1 MGTSEEKISVSVRV
15 RPLNDAEKEL
25 GHAWR
30 HVDDAIVLDSVRFLF
45 FPLVSDILRNSLD
58 VYSVCACVCRF
69 RYKTYS
75 YYCNHNSQDI
85 AASKES
91 VYRVDNVFD
100 ESCSNLDVYK
110 KTTSKIVKSVLDGF
124 NGTVFAYGQTS
135 SGKTHTMHGDMDTEP
150 GIVPLAVKN
159 VFDLIEKCPEREFR
173 VRVSYLEIYNENLL
187 DLLASTS
194 SEVDEVGHNNK
205 TLKIQEDPERGIIVN
220 GLKEER
226 VQNVAQVQ
234 KVLEIGQNNRH
245 VGATNMNARSSRS
258 HVIFR
263 LCIESKIRKDSEL
276 GVNTGSSDKLSN
288 SKKADSVE
296 DGAKN
301 GSKKGNEDVANENVL
316 VSVLNL
322 VDLAGSERVAKTG
335 AEGQRAKE
343 GASINKSLLTLG
355 VVINKLAEDGS
366 KNGGADGGHVPYRDS
381 KLTRI
386 LQPALGGN
394 SKTAIVCAMT
404 PCVSHV
410 EETSSTLRFATR
422 AKNVTNQAKRNE
434 VATATAALIKKQAA
448 EIARLE
454 KKLLSSTSLKTSVTK
469 KLEDEVEVLKKALSV
484 KDMKIQELE
493 AKLSS
498 FPTMAD
504 EVVDENQSASECR
517 TMTQND
523 NNEGNKKQ
531 QQEMTPHTTEAV
543 LALEAKLK
551 DIQKEKD
558 LAGEKMKTMKTEH
571 KAETKKIFQRADQAE
586 KELEKLKTTVKK
598 LKLENEAQNSDVVS
612 AKEAIEAA
620 LVSRNMELASAVER
634 ATLAEKKLEEFN
646 RKMKLKARS
655 EDDDN
660 FELNR
665 KLENITDEKEELE
678 LTLQKKEKKFAEEK
692 KKLASR
698 VEMAEKQAQEAME
711 KYNSEGD
718 GKIMKEMVN
727 KIKAFG
733 KENVVKMN
741 EIAKLKMEL
750 AQNVSKL
757 IDYECRLE
765 ETTNNT
771 TTSIPD
777 TKNNKNNKNTTEE
790 MFMNEEIMQARIIE
804 LEEENA
810 DLQKRLMASPNENTT
825 TILKKEEEELLKN
838 DLRFAL
844 EEANVQIEKMNV
856 EVEKANTEA
865 SKANAERVDMQQML
879 EEAVVAVEEQARLRE
894 ALEKTLEEIENKTMR
909 IVSAETSS
917 PSKKEEENEDETKKF
932 EEVKKLCTIY
942 EIKYGKA
949 KERMKED
956 LVRIK
961 ALTKEI
967 SNEKKKR
974 EGLKYQV
981 MKLTKQMDKMQTV
994 YGRLKSTKYSGNE
1007 EAFEKAREACE
1018 REVEN
1023 DLLSKKKKEQVTP
1036 FAEIS
1041 NKE

>member
-1 MGTSEEKISVSVRV
+1 MGTGGGGSTTSEEKISVSVRV
-15 RPLNDAEKEL
+15 RPLNEAEKDL
-25 GHAWR
+25 GCAWR
-30 HVDDAIVLDSVRFLF
+30 HAEDAIVLD
-45 FPLVSDILRNSLD
+45 NSRKETT
-58 VYSVCACVCRF
+58 S
-69 RYKTYS
+69 T
-75 YYCNHNSQDI
+75 
-85 AASKES
+85 SKES
-91 VYRVDNVFD
+91 VVYRVDNVFD
-100 ESCSNLDVYK
+100 ESCSNLDVYN

-135 SGKTHTMHGDMDTEP
+135 SGKTHTMHGEIGTEP
-150 GIVPLAVKN
+150 GIVPLAVQD
-159 VFDLIEKCPEREFR
+159 VFDSIEKCPEREFR

-187 DLLASTS
+187 DLLARS
-194 SEVDEVGHNNK
+194 SAEMDEHGQVSK
-205 TLKIQEDPERGIIVN
+205 TLRIQEDPERGIVVN

-245 VGATNMNARSSRS
+245 VGATNMNAREVPGRTLFSGC
-258 HVIFR
+258 
-263 LCIESKIRKDSEL
+263 LRKDSEL
-276 GVNTGSSDKLSN
+276 DSSDKSGHA
-288 SKKADSVE
+288 KKP
-296 DGAKN
+296 DGFVGAGTKS
-301 GSKKGNEDVANENVL
+301 GSEKGGGDEDVANENVL

-366 KNGGADGGHVPYRDS
+366 KNGGAGGGHVPYRDS

-434 VATATAALIKKQAA
+434 VATATTALIKKQAA

-454 KKLLSSTSLKTSVTK
+454 KKLLSSTTLKTSATK
-469 KLEDEVEVLKKALSV
+469 KLEDEVEALKQALSV
-484 KDMKIQELE
+484 KDLKIQELE

-498 FPTMAD
+498 SSSFPTTAE

-517 TMTQND
+517 TVTTQND
-523 NNEGNKKQ
+523 NTEEGSKKQ
-531 QQEMTPHTTEAV
+531 EQEMTPHTTEAV

-551 DIQKEKD
+551 EIQKEKD
-558 LAGEKMKTMKTEH
+558 LVGEKMKTMKTEY
-571 KAETKKIFQRADQAE
+571 KSETKKMFKRAEQAE
-586 KELEKLKTTVKK
+586 KELEKLRTNVKK

-620 LVSRNMELASAVER
+620 LVSRNLELASAVER
-634 ATLAEKKLEEFN
+634 ATLAERKLEEFN
-646 RKMKLKARS
+646 RKLKLKVRS
-655 EDDDN
+655 EDEDN

-692 KKLASR
+692 KKFALQ
-698 VEMAEKQAQEAME
+698 VELAEKKVQESLKM
-711 KYNSEGD
+711 YNTEGD
-718 GKIMKEMVN
+718 GKIIKEMVE
-727 KIKAFG
+727 KIRGFEKD
-733 KENVVKMN
+733 NVAKMN

-757 IDYECRLE
+757 IDYEYRLDE
-765 ETTNNT
+765 KTNNT

-777 TKNNKNNKNTTEE
+777 IKNKSNKNTTEE
-790 MFMNEEIMQARIIE
+790 VFMNEEIMKSRITE

-810 DLQKRLMASPNENTT
+810 DLQKRLMASPSENTT

-844 EEANVQIEKMNV
+844 EEANVQIERMNV
-856 EVEKANTEA
+856 EVEKANAEA
-865 SKANAERVDMQQML
+865 SKANAERVDMEQML
-879 EEAVVAVEEQARLRE
+879 EDAVVAVEEQARLRE

-909 IVSAETSS
+909 IVSAEPSSS
-917 PSKKEEENEDETKKF
+917 PSKKAEANEEEEKKKI
-932 EEVKKLCTIY
+932 EEIKKLCTIY

-974 EGLKYQV
+974 EGLKYEV
-981 MKLTKQMDKMQTV
+981 VKLTKQMDKMQTV

-1018 REVEN
+1018 KEVEN
-1023 DLLSKKKKEQVTP
+1023 DLVSKKNLKKDRRQEVTP
-1036 FAEIS
+1036 LAENNI
-1041 NKE
+1041 

>member
-1 MGTSEEKISVSVRV
+1 MGTGGGGGSTTSEEKISVSVRV
-15 RPLNDAEKEL
+15 RPLNEAEKDL
-25 GHAWR
+25 GCAWR
-30 HVDDAIVLDSVRFLF
+30 HAEDDAIVLD
-45 FPLVSDILRNSLD
+45 NS
-58 VYSVCACVCRF
+58 S
-69 RYKTYS
+69 KETTS
-75 YYCNHNSQDI
+75 T
-85 AASKES
+85 SKES
-91 VYRVDNVFD
+91 VVYRVDNVFD
-100 ESCSNLDVYK
+100 ESCSNLDVYN

-135 SGKTHTMHGDMDTEP
+135 SGKTHTMHGEIGTEP
-150 GIVPLAVKN
+150 GIVPLAVQD
-159 VFDLIEKCPEREFR
+159 VFDSIEKCPEREFR

-187 DLLASTS
+187 DLLVRS
-194 SEVDEVGHNNK
+194 SAEMDEHGQVSK
-205 TLKIQEDPERGIIVN
+205 TLRIQEDPERGIVVN

-263 LCIESKIRKDSEL
+263 LCIESKLRKDSEL
-276 GVNTGSSDKLSN
+276 DSSDKSGHA
-288 SKKADSVE
+288 KKPEGFVGTGTKS
-296 DGAKN
+296 
-301 GSKKGNEDVANENVL
+301 GSEKGGGDEDVANENVL

-366 KNGGADGGHVPYRDS
+366 KNGGAGGGHVPYRDS

-434 VATATAALIKKQAA
+434 VATATTALIKKQAA

-454 KKLLSSTSLKTSVTK
+454 KKLLSSTTLKTSATK
-469 KLEDEVEVLKKALSV
+469 KLEDEVEALKQALSV
-484 KDMKIQELE
+484 KDLKIQELE

-498 FPTMAD
+498 SSSFPTTAE

-517 TMTQND
+517 TVTTQND
-523 NNEGNKKQ
+523 NTEEGSKKQ
-531 QQEMTPHTTEAV
+531 EQEMTPHTTEAV

-551 DIQKEKD
+551 EIQKEKD
-558 LAGEKMKTMKTEH
+558 LVGEKMKTMKTEY
-571 KAETKKIFQRADQAE
+571 KSETKKMFKRAEQAE
-586 KELEKLKTTVKK
+586 KELEKLRTNVKK

-620 LVSRNMELASAVER
+620 LVSRNLELASAVER
-634 ATLAEKKLEEFN
+634 ATLAERKLEEFN
-646 RKMKLKARS
+646 RKLKLKVRS
-655 EDDDN
+655 EDEDN

-692 KKLASR
+692 KKFALQ
-698 VEMAEKQAQEAME
+698 VELAEKKVQESLK
-711 KYNSEGD
+711 KYNTEGD
-718 GKIMKEMVN
+718 GKIIKEMVE
-727 KIKAFG
+727 KIRGFEKD
-733 KENVVKMN
+733 NVAKMN

-757 IDYECRLE
+757 IDYEYRLDE
-765 ETTNNT
+765 KTNNT

-777 TKNNKNNKNTTEE
+777 IKNKSNKNTTEE
-790 MFMNEEIMQARIIE
+790 VFMNEEIMKSRITE

-810 DLQKRLMASPNENTT
+810 DLQKRLMASPSENTT

-844 EEANVQIEKMNV
+844 EEANVQIERMNV
-856 EVEKANTEA
+856 EVEKANAEA
-865 SKANAERVDMQQML
+865 SKANADRVDMEQML
-879 EEAVVAVEEQARLRE
+879 EDAVVAVEEQARL
-894 ALEKTLEEIENKTMR
+894 
-909 IVSAETSS
+909 
-917 PSKKEEENEDETKKF
+917 
-932 EEVKKLCTIY
+932 
-942 EIKYGKA
+942 
-949 KERMKED
+949 
-956 LVRIK
+956 
-961 ALTKEI
+961 
-967 SNEKKKR
+967 
-974 EGLKYQV
+974 
-981 MKLTKQMDKMQTV
+981 
-994 YGRLKSTKYSGNE
+994 
-1007 EAFEKAREACE
+1007 
-1018 REVEN
+1018 
-1023 DLLSKKKKEQVTP
+1023 
-1036 FAEIS
+1036 
-1041 NKE
+1041 

>member
-1 MGTSEEKISVSVRV
+1 
-15 RPLNDAEKEL
+15 
-25 GHAWR
+25 
-30 HVDDAIVLDSVRFLF
+30 
-45 FPLVSDILRNSLD
+45 
-58 VYSVCACVCRF
+58 
-69 RYKTYS
+69 
-75 YYCNHNSQDI
+75 
-85 AASKES
+85 
-91 VYRVDNVFD
+91 
-100 ESCSNLDVYK
+100 
-110 KTTSKIVKSVLDGF
+110 
-124 NGTVFAYGQTS
+124 
-135 SGKTHTMHGDMDTEP
+135 MHGDMDTEP
-150 GIVPLAVKN
+150 GIVPLAVRD
-159 VFDLIEKCPEREFR
+159 VFDSIEKCPEREFR

-187 DLLASTS
+187 DLLACSP
-194 SEVDEVGHNNK
+194 SEMDDDSQGSK
-205 TLKIQEDPERGIIVN
+205 TLRIQEDPERGIVVN

-263 LCIESKIRKDSEL
+263 LCIESKLRKDSEL
-276 GVNTGSSDKLSN
+276 DSSDKSGN
-288 SKKADSVE
+288 AKKT
-296 DGAKN
+296 DGMGVAGTKS
-301 GSKKGNEDVANENVL
+301 GSKKGGAGEEDVANENVL

-355 VVINKLAEDGS
+355 VVINKLAEDGN
-366 KNGGADGGHVPYRDS
+366 KNGGMGGGHVPYRDS

-454 KKLLSSTSLKTSVTK
+454 KKLLSSTSLKTSATK
-469 KLEDEVEVLKKALSV
+469 RLEDEVEALKQALSV
-484 KDMKIQELE
+484 KDLKIQELE

-498 FPTMAD
+498 SSFPTMAE
-504 EVVDENQSASECR
+504 EVVDENQSASDCR
-517 TMTQND
+517 TVTAHND
-523 NNEGNKKQ
+523 NTEEGSKKQ
-531 QQEMTPHTTEAV
+531 RQEMTPHTTEAM

-551 DIQKEKD
+551 EIQKEKD
-558 LAGEKMKTMKTEH
+558 LVGEKMKTMKTEY
-571 KAETKKIFQRADQAE
+571 KSETKKMFKRAEQAE
-586 KELEKLKTTVKK
+586 KEVEKLKTTVKK
-598 LKLENEAQNSDVVS
+598 LKLENDAQNSDVLS

-620 LVSRNMELASAVER
+620 LVSRNLELASAVER

-646 RKMKLKARS
+646 RKLKMKARS

-678 LTLQKKEKKFAEEK
+678 LMLQKKEKKFAEEK
-692 KKLASR
+692 KKLVLR
-698 VEMAEKQAQEAME
+698 VELAEKQVKESLE
-711 KYNSEGD
+711 KYNTEGD
-718 GKIMKEMVN
+718 GKIMKEMVE
-727 KIKAFG
+727 KIKAFE

-757 IDYECRLE
+757 IDYECRLDE
-765 ETTNNT
+765 KTNNT

-777 TKNNKNNKNTTEE
+777 IKKKSDKNTTEDV
-790 MFMNEEIMQARIIE
+790 FMNGEIMQARITE

-810 DLQKRLMASPNENTT
+810 DLQKRLMASPSENTT
-825 TILKKEEEELLKN
+825 TILRKEEEELLKN

-856 EVEKANTEA
+856 EVEKANAEA
-865 SKANAERVDMQQML
+865 IRANAERVDMQQML

-909 IVSAETSS
+909 IVSAEPLSS
-917 PSKKEEENEDETKKF
+917 EAASKKEEEESEEQKKKF
-932 EEVKKLCTIY
+932 EEIKKLCTIY

-974 EGLKYQV
+974 EGLKYEV
-981 MKLTKQMDKMQTV
+981 VKLTKQMDKMQTV

-1018 REVEN
+1018 KEVEN
-1023 DLLSKKKKEQVTP
+1023 DLLCKKKSNKTDFQQTP
-1036 FAEIS
+1036 LAEI
-1041 NKE
+1041 N

>member
-1 MGTSEEKISVSVRV
+1 
-15 RPLNDAEKEL
+15 
-25 GHAWR
+25 
-30 HVDDAIVLDSVRFLF
+30 
-45 FPLVSDILRNSLD
+45 
-58 VYSVCACVCRF
+58 
-69 RYKTYS
+69 
-75 YYCNHNSQDI
+75 
-85 AASKES
+85 
-91 VYRVDNVFD
+91 
-100 ESCSNLDVYK
+100 
-110 KTTSKIVKSVLDGF
+110 
-124 NGTVFAYGQTS
+124 
-135 SGKTHTMHGDMDTEP
+135 MHGDMDTEP
-150 GIVPLAVKN
+150 GIVPLAVRD
-159 VFDLIEKCPEREFR
+159 VFDSIEKCPEREFR

-187 DLLASTS
+187 DLLACSP
-194 SEVDEVGHNNK
+194 SEMDDDSQGSK
-205 TLKIQEDPERGIIVN
+205 TLRIQEDPERGIVVN

-263 LCIESKIRKDSEL
+263 LCIESKLRKDSEL
-276 GVNTGSSDKLSN
+276 DSSDKSGN
-288 SKKADSVE
+288 AKKT
-296 DGAKN
+296 DGMGVAGTKS
-301 GSKKGNEDVANENVL
+301 GSKKGGAGEEDVANENVL

-355 VVINKLAEDGS
+355 VVINKLAEDGN
-366 KNGGADGGHVPYRDS
+366 KNGGMGGGHVPYRDS

-454 KKLLSSTSLKTSVTK
+454 KKLLSSTSLKTSATK
-469 KLEDEVEVLKKALSV
+469 RLEDEVEALKQALSV
-484 KDMKIQELE
+484 KDLKIQELE

-498 FPTMAD
+498 SSFPTMAE
-504 EVVDENQSASECR
+504 EVVDENQSASDCR
-517 TMTQND
+517 TVTAHND
-523 NNEGNKKQ
+523 NTEEGSKKQ
-531 QQEMTPHTTEAV
+531 RQEMTPHTTEAM

-551 DIQKEKD
+551 EIQKEKD
-558 LAGEKMKTMKTEH
+558 LVGEKMKTMKTEY
-571 KAETKKIFQRADQAE
+571 KSETKKMFKRAEQAE
-586 KELEKLKTTVKK
+586 KEVEKLKTTVKK
-598 LKLENEAQNSDVVS
+598 LKLENDAQNSDVLS

-620 LVSRNMELASAVER
+620 LVSRNLELASAVER

-646 RKMKLKARS
+646 RKLKMKARS

-692 KKLASR
+692 KKLVLR
-698 VEMAEKQAQEAME
+698 VELAEKQVKESLE
-711 KYNSEGD
+711 KYNTEGD
-718 GKIMKEMVN
+718 GKIMKEMVE
-727 KIKAFG
+727 KIKAFE

-757 IDYECRLE
+757 IDYECRLDE
-765 ETTNNT
+765 KTNNT

-777 TKNNKNNKNTTEE
+777 IKKKSDKNTTEDV
-790 MFMNEEIMQARIIE
+790 FMNGEIMQARITE

-810 DLQKRLMASPNENTT
+810 DLQKRLMASPSENTT
-825 TILKKEEEELLKN
+825 TILRKEEEELLKN

-856 EVEKANTEA
+856 EVEKANAEA
-865 SKANAERVDMQQML
+865 IRANAERVDMQQML

-909 IVSAETSS
+909 IVSAEPSS
-917 PSKKEEENEDETKKF
+917 SEAASKKEEEESEEQKKKF
-932 EEVKKLCTIY
+932 EEIKKLCTIY

-974 EGLKYQV
+974 EGLKYEV
-981 MKLTKQMDKMQTV
+981 VKLTKQMDKMQTV

-1018 REVEN
+1018 KEVEN
-1023 DLLSKKKKEQVTP
+1023 DLLCKKKSNKKDFQQTP
-1036 FAEIS
+1036 LAEI
-1041 NKE
+1041 N

>member
-1 MGTSEEKISVSVRV
+1 
-15 RPLNDAEKEL
+15 
-25 GHAWR
+25 
-30 HVDDAIVLDSVRFLF
+30 
-45 FPLVSDILRNSLD
+45 
-58 VYSVCACVCRF
+58 
-69 RYKTYS
+69 
-75 YYCNHNSQDI
+75 
-85 AASKES
+85 

-100 ESCSNLDVYK
+100 ESCSNLDVYN

-150 GIVPLAVKN
+150 GIVPLAVRD
-159 VFDLIEKCPEREFR
+159 VFDSIEKCPEREFR

-187 DLLASTS
+187 DLLACSTS
-194 SEVDEVGHNNK
+194 DMDDDGQGSK
-205 TLKIQEDPERGIIVN
+205 TLRIQEDPERGIVVN

-263 LCIESKIRKDSEL
+263 LCIESKSRKDSEL
-276 GVNTGSSDKLSN
+276 DSSDKSGN
-288 SKKADSVE
+288 AKKT
-296 DGAKN
+296 DGMGVAGTKS
-301 GSKKGNEDVANENVL
+301 GSKKGGAGEEDVANENVL

-355 VVINKLAEDGS
+355 VVINKLAEDGN
-366 KNGGADGGHVPYRDS
+366 KNVGMGGGHVPYRDS

-434 VATATAALIKKQAA
+434 VATATAALIKKQAT

-454 KKLLSSTSLKTSVTK
+454 KKLLSSTSLKTSATK
-469 KLEDEVEVLKKALSV
+469 RLEDEVEALKQALSV
-484 KDMKIQELE
+484 KDLKIQELE

-498 FPTMAD
+498 SFFPTMAE
-504 EVVDENQSASECR
+504 EVVDENQSASDCR
-517 TMTQND
+517 TVTAHND
-523 NNEGNKKQ
+523 NTEEGSKKQ
-531 QQEMTPHTTEAV
+531 RQEMTPHTTEAM

-551 DIQKEKD
+551 EIQKEKD
-558 LAGEKMKTMKTEH
+558 LVGEKMKTMKTEY
-571 KAETKKIFQRADQAE
+571 KSETKKMFKRAEQAE
-586 KELEKLKTTVKK
+586 KEVEKLKTTVKK
-598 LKLENEAQNSDVVS
+598 LKLENDAQNSDVLS

-620 LVSRNMELASAVER
+620 LVSRNLELASAVER

-646 RKMKLKARS
+646 RKLKMKARS

-678 LTLQKKEKKFAEEK
+678 LMLQKKEKKFAEEK
-692 KKLASR
+692 KKLVLR
-698 VEMAEKQAQEAME
+698 VELAEKQVKESLE
-711 KYNSEGD
+711 KYNTEGD
-718 GKIMKEMVN
+718 GKIMKEMVE
-727 KIKAFG
+727 KIKAFE

-757 IDYECRLE
+757 IDYECRLDE
-765 ETTNNT
+765 KTNNT

-777 TKNNKNNKNTTEE
+777 IKKKSDKNTTEE
-790 MFMNEEIMQARIIE
+790 VFMNGEIMQARITE

-810 DLQKRLMASPNENTT
+810 DLQKRLMASPSENTT
-825 TILKKEEEELLKN
+825 TILRKEEEELLKN

-856 EVEKANTEA
+856 EVEKANAEA
-865 SKANAERVDMQQML
+865 IRANAERVDMQQML

-909 IVSAETSS
+909 IVSAEPSS
-917 PSKKEEENEDETKKF
+917 SEAASKKEESEEQKKKF
-932 EEVKKLCTIY
+932 EEIKKLCTIY

-974 EGLKYQV
+974 EGLKYEV
-981 MKLTKQMDKMQTV
+981 VKLTKQMDKMQTV

-1018 REVEN
+1018 KEVEN
-1023 DLLSKKKKEQVTP
+1023 DLLSKKNSNKKDFQQTP
-1036 FAEIS
+1036 LAEI
-1041 NKE
+1041 N

>member
-1 MGTSEEKISVSVRV
+1 M
-15 RPLNDAEKEL
+15 
-25 GHAWR
+25 
-30 HVDDAIVLDSVRFLF
+30 
-45 FPLVSDILRNSLD
+45 
-58 VYSVCACVCRF
+58 
-69 RYKTYS
+69 
-75 YYCNHNSQDI
+75 
-85 AASKES
+85 
-91 VYRVDNVFD
+91 YRVDNVFD
-100 ESCSNLDVYK
+100 ESCSNLDVYN

-150 GIVPLAVKN
+150 GIVPLAVRD
-159 VFDLIEKCPEREFR
+159 VFDSIEKCPEREFR

-187 DLLASTS
+187 DLLACSP
-194 SEVDEVGHNNK
+194 SEMDDDSQGSK
-205 TLKIQEDPERGIIVN
+205 TLRIQEDPERGIVVN

-263 LCIESKIRKDSEL
+263 LCIESKLRKDSEL
-276 GVNTGSSDKLSN
+276 DSSDKSGN
-288 SKKADSVE
+288 AKKI
-296 DGAKN
+296 DGMGVAGTKS
-301 GSKKGNEDVANENVL
+301 GSKKGGAGEEDVANENVL

-355 VVINKLAEDGS
+355 VVINKLAEDGN
-366 KNGGADGGHVPYRDS
+366 KNGGMGGGHVPYRDS

-454 KKLLSSTSLKTSVTK
+454 KKLLSSTSLKTSATK
-469 KLEDEVEVLKKALSV
+469 RLEDEVEALKQALSV
-484 KDMKIQELE
+484 KDLKIQELE

-498 FPTMAD
+498 SSFPTMAE
-504 EVVDENQSASECR
+504 EVVDENQSASDCR
-517 TMTQND
+517 TVTAHND
-523 NNEGNKKQ
+523 NTEEGSKKQ
-531 QQEMTPHTTEAV
+531 RQEMTPHTTEAM

-551 DIQKEKD
+551 EIQKEKD
-558 LAGEKMKTMKTEH
+558 LVGEKMKTMKTEY
-571 KAETKKIFQRADQAE
+571 KSETKKMFKRAEQAE
-586 KELEKLKTTVKK
+586 KEVEKLKTTVKK
-598 LKLENEAQNSDVVS
+598 LKLENDAQNSDVLS

-620 LVSRNMELASAVER
+620 LVSRNLELASAVER

-646 RKMKLKARS
+646 RKLKMKARS

-692 KKLASR
+692 KKLVLR
-698 VEMAEKQAQEAME
+698 VELAEKQVKESLE
-711 KYNSEGD
+711 KYNTEGD
-718 GKIMKEMVN
+718 GKIMKEMVE
-727 KIKAFG
+727 KIKAFE

-757 IDYECRLE
+757 IDYECRLDE
-765 ETTNNT
+765 KTNNT

-777 TKNNKNNKNTTEE
+777 IKKKSDKNTTEE
-790 MFMNEEIMQARIIE
+790 VFMNGEIMQARITE

-810 DLQKRLMASPNENTT
+810 DLQKRLMASPSENTT
-825 TILKKEEEELLKN
+825 TILRKEEEELLKN

-856 EVEKANTEA
+856 EVEKANAEA
-865 SKANAERVDMQQML
+865 IRANAERVDMQQML

-909 IVSAETSS
+909 IVSAEPSS
-917 PSKKEEENEDETKKF
+917 SEAASKKEEEESEEQKKKF
-932 EEVKKLCTIY
+932 EEIKKLCTIY

-974 EGLKYQV
+974 EGLKYEV
-981 MKLTKQMDKMQTV
+981 VKLTKQMDKMQTV

-1018 REVEN
+1018 KEVEN
-1023 DLLSKKKKEQVTP
+1023 DLLCKKKSNKKDFQQTP
-1036 FAEIS
+1036 LAEI
-1041 NKE
+1041 N

>member
-1 MGTSEEKISVSVRV
+1 MGTGGGGGSTTSEEKISVSVRV
-15 RPLNDAEKEL
+15 RPLNEAEKDL
-25 GHAWR
+25 GCAWR
-30 HVDDAIVLDSVRFLF
+30 HAEDDAIVLD
-45 FPLVSDILRNSLD
+45 NS
-58 VYSVCACVCRF
+58 S
-69 RYKTYS
+69 KETTS
-75 YYCNHNSQDI
+75 T
-85 AASKES
+85 SKES
-91 VYRVDNVFD
+91 VVYRVDNVFD
-100 ESCSNLDVYK
+100 ESCSNLDVYN

-135 SGKTHTMHGDMDTEP
+135 SGKTHTMHGEIGTEP
-150 GIVPLAVKN
+150 GIVPLAVQD
-159 VFDLIEKCPEREFR
+159 VFDSIEKCPEREFR

-187 DLLASTS
+187 DLLVRS
-194 SEVDEVGHNNK
+194 SAEMDEHGQVSK
-205 TLKIQEDPERGIIVN
+205 TLRIQEDPERGIVVN

-263 LCIESKIRKDSEL
+263 LCIESKLRKDSEL
-276 GVNTGSSDKLSN
+276 DSSDKSGHA
-288 SKKADSVE
+288 KKPEGFVGTGTKS
-296 DGAKN
+296 
-301 GSKKGNEDVANENVL
+301 GSEKGGGDEDVANENVL

-366 KNGGADGGHVPYRDS
+366 KNGGAGGGHVPYRDS

-434 VATATAALIKKQAA
+434 VATATTALIKKQAA

-454 KKLLSSTSLKTSVTK
+454 KKLLSSTTLKTSATK
-469 KLEDEVEVLKKALSV
+469 KLEDEVEALKQALSV
-484 KDMKIQELE
+484 KDLKIQELE

-498 FPTMAD
+498 SSSFPTTAE

-517 TMTQND
+517 TVTTQND
-523 NNEGNKKQ
+523 NTEEGSKKQ
-531 QQEMTPHTTEAV
+531 EQEMTPHTTEAV

-551 DIQKEKD
+551 EIQKEKD
-558 LAGEKMKTMKTEH
+558 LVGEKMKTMKTEY
-571 KAETKKIFQRADQAE
+571 KSETKKMFKRAEQAE
-586 KELEKLKTTVKK
+586 KELEKLRTNVKK
-598 LKLENEAQNSDVVS
+598 LKLENEAQNSDVVG

-620 LVSRNMELASAVER
+620 LVSRNLELASAVER
-634 ATLAEKKLEEFN
+634 ATLAERKLEEFN
-646 RKMKLKARS
+646 RKLKLKVRS
-655 EDDDN
+655 EDEDN

-692 KKLASR
+692 KKFALQ
-698 VEMAEKQAQEAME
+698 VELAEKKVQESLK
-711 KYNSEGD
+711 KYNTEGD
-718 GKIMKEMVN
+718 GKIIKEMVE
-727 KIKAFG
+727 KIRGFEKD
-733 KENVVKMN
+733 NVAKMN

-757 IDYECRLE
+757 IDYEYRLDE
-765 ETTNNT
+765 KTNNT

-777 TKNNKNNKNTTEE
+777 IKNKSNKNTTEE
-790 MFMNEEIMQARIIE
+790 VFMNEEIMKSRITE

-810 DLQKRLMASPNENTT
+810 DLQKRLMASPSENTT

-844 EEANVQIEKMNV
+844 EEANVQIERMNV
-856 EVEKANTEA
+856 EVEKANAEA
-865 SKANAERVDMQQML
+865 SKANADRVDMEQML
-879 EEAVVAVEEQARLRE
+879 EDAVVAVEEQARLRE

-909 IVSAETSS
+909 IVSAEPSSS
-917 PSKKEEENEDETKKF
+917 PSKKVEANEEEEKKKI
-932 EEVKKLCTIY
+932 EEIKKLCTIY

-974 EGLKYQV
+974 EGLKYEV
-981 MKLTKQMDKMQTV
+981 VKLTKQMDKMQTV

-1018 REVEN
+1018 KEVEN
-1023 DLLSKKKKEQVTP
+1023 DLVSKKNLKKDRRQEVTP
-1036 FAEIS
+1036 LAE
-1041 NKE
+1041 NNNN

>member
-1 MGTSEEKISVSVRV
+1 
-15 RPLNDAEKEL
+15 
-25 GHAWR
+25 
-30 HVDDAIVLDSVRFLF
+30 
-45 FPLVSDILRNSLD
+45 
-58 VYSVCACVCRF
+58 
-69 RYKTYS
+69 
-75 YYCNHNSQDI
+75 
-85 AASKES
+85 

-100 ESCSNLDVYK
+100 ESCSNLDVYN

-150 GIVPLAVKN
+150 GIVPLAVRD
-159 VFDLIEKCPEREFR
+159 VFDSIEKCPEREFR

-187 DLLASTS
+187 DLLACSP
-194 SEVDEVGHNNK
+194 SEMDDDSQGSK
-205 TLKIQEDPERGIIVN
+205 TLRIQEDPERGIVVN

-263 LCIESKIRKDSEL
+263 LCIESKLRKDSEL
-276 GVNTGSSDKLSN
+276 DSSDN
-288 SKKADSVE
+288 SGNAKKT
-296 DGAKN
+296 DGMGVAGTKS
-301 GSKKGNEDVANENVL
+301 GSKKGGAGEEDVANENVL

-355 VVINKLAEDGS
+355 VVINKLAEDGN
-366 KNGGADGGHVPYRDS
+366 KNGGMGGGHVPYRDS

-454 KKLLSSTSLKTSVTK
+454 KKLLSSTSLQTSATK
-469 KLEDEVEVLKKALSV
+469 RLEDEVEALKQALSV
-484 KDMKIQELE
+484 KDLKIQELE

-498 FPTMAD
+498 SSFPTMAE
-504 EVVDENQSASECR
+504 EVVDENQSASDCR
-517 TMTQND
+517 TVTAHND
-523 NNEGNKKQ
+523 NTEEGSKKQ
-531 QQEMTPHTTEAV
+531 RQEMTPHTTEAM

-551 DIQKEKD
+551 EIQKEKD
-558 LAGEKMKTMKTEH
+558 LVGEKMKTMKTEY
-571 KAETKKIFQRADQAE
+571 KSETKKMFKRAEQAE
-586 KELEKLKTTVKK
+586 KEVEKLKTTVKK
-598 LKLENEAQNSDVVS
+598 LKLENDAQNSDVLS

-620 LVSRNMELASAVER
+620 LVSRNLELASAVER

-646 RKMKLKARS
+646 RKLKMKARS

-678 LTLQKKEKKFAEEK
+678 LMLQKKEKKFAEEK
-692 KKLASR
+692 KKLVLR
-698 VEMAEKQAQEAME
+698 VELAEKQVKESLE
-711 KYNSEGD
+711 KYNTEGD
-718 GKIMKEMVN
+718 GKIMKEMVE
-727 KIKAFG
+727 KIKAFE

-757 IDYECRLE
+757 IDYECRLDE
-765 ETTNNT
+765 KTNNT

-777 TKNNKNNKNTTEE
+777 IKKKSDKNTTEDV
-790 MFMNEEIMQARIIE
+790 FMNGEIMQARITE

-810 DLQKRLMASPNENTT
+810 DLQKRLMASPSENTT
-825 TILKKEEEELLKN
+825 TILRKEEEELLKN

-856 EVEKANTEA
+856 EVEKANAEA
-865 SKANAERVDMQQML
+865 IRANAERVDMQQML

-909 IVSAETSS
+909 IVSAEPLSS
-917 PSKKEEENEDETKKF
+917 EAASKKEEEESEEQKKKF
-932 EEVKKLCTIY
+932 EEIKKLCTIY

-974 EGLKYQV
+974 EGLKYEV
-981 MKLTKQMDKMQTV
+981 VKLTKQMDKMQTV

-1018 REVEN
+1018 KEVEN
-1023 DLLSKKKKEQVTP
+1023 DLLCKKKSNKTDFQQTP
-1036 FAEIS
+1036 LAEI
-1041 NKE
+1041 N